1 MESCRRYR
9 VICISRKT
17 EILHNWSN
25 LIAPAA
31 LDVSKICRDKN
42 RDTSMK
48 IYLKKK
54 RLGLRSRNPKSETIA
69 EK

>member
-48 IYLKKK
+48 LYLKKNGQVF
-54 RLGLRSRNPKSETIA
+54 GLVIRRAKL
-69 EK
+69 

>member
-42 RDTSMK
+42 RDKNRDTSMK
-48 IYLKKK
+48 LYLKKNGQVF
-54 RLGLRSRNPKSETIA
+54 GLVIRRA